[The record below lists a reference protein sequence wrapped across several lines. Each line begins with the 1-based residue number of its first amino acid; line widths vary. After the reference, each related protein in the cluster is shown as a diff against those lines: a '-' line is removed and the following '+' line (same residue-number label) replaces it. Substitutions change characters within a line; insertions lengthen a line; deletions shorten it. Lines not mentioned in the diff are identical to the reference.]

1 VPYRARPS
9 FTVEVKR
16 NNKRVPLTVTA
27 ADSSLSERHR
37 LADQLLFG
45 DPSVPVNP
53 STRPGGG
60 EPAIRAPEPT
70 IPDQLAVEAVTPKA
84 PAEAGP
90 VQRLTGRILPDLFGE
105 TRAEERLRQDLDER
119 ATRLRAA
126 RGARKTRPSVEPM
139 GANTPL
145 VDEPDTAHKAALEPT
160 PAAEPLSLEA
170 PVLTKGEVVEPAAVE
185 PVPSLSVSSL
195 DQSPGRT
202 GRLRECWSKPDQAV
216 GRRAERQE
224 AATRLRAGERWKR
237 RLPQVCW

>member
-1 VPYRARPS
+1 MPYRTRPS

-45 DPSVPVNP
+45 PPSVPVNP
-53 STRPGGG
+53 PTRPGGG
-60 EPAIRAPEPT
+60 EPAIRAPEP
-70 IPDQLAVEAVTPKA
+70 IPDRRAAEAVTPKA

-105 TRAEERLRQDLDER
+105 TRAEEQLRQDLDER
-119 ATRLRAA
+119 AARLRAA

-145 VDEPDTAHKAALEPT
+145 VDEPDTVHEAALEPT

-185 PVPSLSVSSL
+185 PVPSLSISPL

>member
-16 NNKRVPLTVTA
+16 NNKRVPLPVTA

-60 EPAIRAPEPT
+60 EPAIRAPEP
-70 IPDQLAVEAVTPKA
+70 IPDRRAAEAVTPKA

-90 VQRLTGRILPDLFGE
+90 VQQLTGRILPDLFGE

-119 ATRLRAA
+119 ATRLRTA
-126 RGARKTRPSVEPM
+126 RGARKTRRSVEPM

-145 VDEPDTAHKAALEPT
+145 ADEPDTVHEAALEPT

-170 PVLTKGEVVEPAAVE
+170 PVLTKGEVRVHASNLCIPKTSPQSALRSR
-185 PVPSLSVSSL
+185 PSLA
-195 DQSPGRT
+195 QSGDRGAPT
-202 GRLRECWSKPDQAV
+202 SP
-216 GRRAERQE
+216 
-224 AATRLRAGERWKR
+224 
-237 RLPQVCW
+237 

>member
-1 VPYRARPS
+1 
-9 FTVEVKR
+9 
-16 NNKRVPLTVTA
+16 
-27 ADSSLSERHR
+27 
-37 LADQLLFG
+37 
-45 DPSVPVNP
+45 
-53 STRPGGG
+53 
-60 EPAIRAPEPT
+60 IRAPEP
-70 IPDQLAVEAVTPKA
+70 IPDRRAAEAVTPKA

-119 ATRLRAA
+119 ATRLRTA

-170 PVLTKGEVVEPAAVE
+170 PVLAVEDVVAPAAVQ
-185 PVPSLSVSSL
+185 PVLSLSVSSL
-195 DQSPGRT
+195 DQPPGRT
-202 GRLRECWSKPDQAV
+202 GRLRECRTKPDQAV